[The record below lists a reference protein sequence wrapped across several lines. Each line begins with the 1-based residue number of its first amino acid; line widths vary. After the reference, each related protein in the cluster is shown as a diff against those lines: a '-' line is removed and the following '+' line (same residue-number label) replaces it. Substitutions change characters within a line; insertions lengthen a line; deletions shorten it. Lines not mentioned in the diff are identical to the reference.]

1 VTATDADYAWMARA
15 LGLARR
21 GLYTTD
27 PNPRV
32 GCVLVRDDEPVGEG
46 YHRRAGE
53 PHAERNALAAAGA
66 RAAGA
71 TAYVTLEPCSHHGRT
86 PPCADALA
94 EAGVAR
100 VVAAML
106 DPNPLVAGSGLQRLR
121 EAGIQVDTG
130 VLEDQAR
137 ALNPGFVKRM
147 TDGLPWVRCKLAM
160 SLDGRT
166 AMASGESQWITGE
179 DARRD
184 VQRLRARSSA
194 ILTGVG
200 TVLADDP
207 SLNVRLGAEALG
219 GADPEDW
226 VRQPVRVILDSRLRT
241 PPTARLLELPGTTVI
256 LCVDERRDHAADLE
270 AAGARVQILPED
282 KGRVGLRAALEF
294 LAEQEINEVLVEAGP
309 TLAGSVVQAGLVDE
323 LIIYMAPHLM
333 GDSARG
339 LFSLPGLRYMADR
352 LVLEIRDL
360 RRVGRDIRITAV
372 PARPSGGAQLDRP
385 DRAT

>member
-1 VTATDADYAWMARA
+1 VTATGADYAWMARA

-21 GLYTTD
+21 GFYTAD

-32 GCVLVRDDEPVGEG
+32 GCVLVRDGEPVGEG

-53 PHAERNALAAAGA
+53 PHAERNALAVAGA

-94 EAGVAR
+94 ESGVAR
-100 VVAAML
+100 MVAAMQ
-106 DPNPLVAGSGLQRLR
+106 DPNPLVAGRGLQRLR
-121 EAGIQVDTG
+121 EAGVQVDIG

-137 ALNPGFVKRM
+137 DLNPGFVKRM
-147 TDGLPWVRCKLAM
+147 TDALPWVRCKLAM

-194 ILTGVG
+194 ILTGVE

-219 GADPEDW
+219 DTGADAW
-226 VRQPVRVILDSRLRT
+226 VRQPVRVILDSSLRT
-241 PPTARLLELPGTTVI
+241 PPTARLLELPGTTLI
-256 LCVDERRDHAADLE
+256 LCVVEQREQAADLE

-282 KGRVGLRAALEF
+282 QGRVGLRAALEF
-294 LAEQEINEVLVEAGP
+294 LAEQEINEVLIEAGP
-309 TLAGSVVQAGLVDE
+309 TLAGSFVQAGLVDE
-323 LIIYMAPHLM
+323 LIIYVAPHLM
-333 GDSARG
+333 GDGARG
-339 LFSLPGLRYMADR
+339 LFNLPGLRHMADR
-352 LVLEIRDL
+352 VALDIRDL
-360 RRVGRDIRITAV
+360 RRVGRDLRITSV
-372 PARPSGGAQLDRP
+372 PAKAEPRNGS
-385 DRAT
+385 